1 MSIDKRSP
9 RPRRSW
15 VRSIGLLGFSTSVLA
30 STEEDRAVLTENEQ
44 LRKRLEALTKQ
55 LEDERQ
61 YSYLRSTGYLS
72 GAETIFMETMEPAEA
87 KQWCNAKVECK
98 GFTYLAPVDG
108 DPDEEQE
115 VTVTFKGEGQAG
127 EVLRVDP
134 DPSMISYVKAAA
146 ADGVFGSVGDAA
158 MQFAGA
164 SGQAVVSQWMTFQSV
179 CLLLAI
185 GVAAFVGRRRI
196 FGDNSAHLPLSK
208 EPT

>member
-1 MSIDKRSP
+1 MSTDKRSP

-30 STEEDRAVLTENEQ
+30 STEEDRVVLTENEQ

-115 VTVTFKGEGQAG
+115 VTVTFKG
-127 EVLRVDP
+127 
-134 DPSMISYVKAAA
+134 
-146 ADGVFGSVGDAA
+146 
-158 MQFAGA
+158 
-164 SGQAVVSQWMTFQSV
+164 
-179 CLLLAI
+179 
-185 GVAAFVGRRRI
+185 
-196 FGDNSAHLPLSK
+196 
-208 EPT
+208 

>member
-1 MSIDKRSP
+1 
-9 RPRRSW
+9 
-15 VRSIGLLGFSTSVLA
+15 V
-30 STEEDRAVLTENEQ
+30 DRQ
-44 LRKRLEALTKQ
+44 RLSGADKQ

-158 MQFAGA
+158 MQLAGA
-164 SGQAVVSQWMTFQSV
+164 SGQEVVSQWMTFQSV
-179 CLLLAI
+179 CLLLVI

>member
-1 MSIDKRSP
+1 MSTDKRSP

-146 ADGVFGSVGDAA
+146 ADGVFGSVG
-158 MQFAGA
+158 
-164 SGQAVVSQWMTFQSV
+164 
-179 CLLLAI
+179 
-185 GVAAFVGRRRI
+185 
-196 FGDNSAHLPLSK
+196 LSLIHI
-208 EPT
+208 